1 MRQRLLKTVWA
12 GRLLITVLAVLIVS
26 LGLCLVEGSVFG
38 MGGHQGMSPD
48 SCARL
53 AMLTA
58 ILLTLL
64 GLAAGGGPLADPAR
78 SVYAVSLVRLDP
90 PPKSPSFS

>member
-1 MRQRLLKTVWA
+1 MRQRLLKNVWT
-12 GRLLITVLAVLIVS
+12 GRLLVTVLAVLIVS
-26 LGLCLVEGSVFG
+26 LGVCLVQGSVFG
-38 MGGHQGMSPD
+38 MDGHQGMSPD
-48 SCARL
+48 SCASL
-53 AMLTA
+53 AMLTT

-64 GLAAGGGPLADPAR
+64 GLAAVGRLLVDPAR

>member
-1 MRQRLLKTVWA
+1 MRQRLLKNVWT
-12 GRLLITVLAVLIVS
+12 GRLLVTVLAVLIVS

-38 MGGHQGMSPD
+38 MDGHQGMSPD
-48 SCARL
+48 SCASL
-53 AMLTA
+53 VMLTA

-64 GLAAGGGPLADPAR
+64 GLAAGGGRLAEPAR

-90 PPKSPSFS
+90 PRKSPSFS